1 MSKSYSFTTSE
12 TTASDMARA
21 FFKFQLS
28 LPSILIIYLSAF
40 CVGIYIAV
48 ALRSVVYAIA
58 YEMVTLFGLPY
69 LTYRKLRKRLQAIF
83 VPGAKLSASF
93 TDTTLHLS
101 TPLATSDTAYSLFRK
116 IIVQKEFVILRPKA
130 SSIYIILPR
139 ALFPDAE
146 LAALQAHITA
156 KTAKPQPPSE
166 A

>member
-21 FFKFQLS
+21 FFKFQLR

-48 ALRSVVYAIA
+48 ALRSVVYAII
-58 YEMVTLFGLPY
+58 YEAVTLLGLPY
-69 LTYRKLRKRLQAIF
+69 LTYRKLKKRLQTTF

-101 TPLATSDTAYSLFRK
+101 TPFATSDTAYSLFRK

-130 SSIYIILPR
+130 SGIYIILPR
-139 ALFPDAE
+139 ALFPDDE
-146 LAALQAHITA
+146 LAALRARIT
-156 KTAKPQPPSE
+156 SE
-166 A
+166 AAEPQSPGKA